1 MTRRTYDRGMSFAV
15 ILLALGCLVAATILW
30 QRNKKFGVDGA
41 GTGGTRIAIIVLVLA
56 GVLLALASQT
66 FFRG

>member
-1 MTRRTYDRGMSFAV
+1 MSLGV
-15 ILLALGCLVAATILW
+15 VLLALGCLVAATILW
-30 QRNKKFGVDGA
+30 QRNKKLGDDSA
-41 GTGGTRIAIIVLVLA
+41 GRGGTRIAIVVLVIA

>member
-1 MTRRTYDRGMSFAV
+1 MARPYDRDMSLAV
-15 ILLALGCLVAATILW
+15 IVLALGCLIAAAYLW
-30 QRNKKFGVDGA
+30 QRNKKAGIDGA
-41 GTGGTRIAIIVLVLA
+41 GHGRMRVAITILVLA